1 MAAPGEVVSHFLPYY
16 AAVMVTLYWA
26 TGGMIQPVLT
36 DVSHVLTMP
45 AALRAT
51 VIGLLKPRGHKF
63 KVTAKGGRRDRVLVQ
78 WGMIARFGLL
88 VGLTLAGMLYGSL
101 ADYTPERQAA
111 GSTAIV
117 LFWSIYNIVVLLL
130 AMAACVELPR
140 YRDEERLATSEVVDI
155 RTAEGSFA
163 AQLADISLSGASVMG
178 PPPGR
183 PGDAVML
190 RLDDVGE
197 IAGRIVRGSADRF
210 AVAFIDADE
219 VRDALTR
226 KLYSGQYYE
235 RPRDVQGRRLFR
247 AVVARAFR

>member
-1 MAAPGEVVSHFLPYY
+1 ASKDAWGAAFCCGTSSV
-16 AAVMVTLYWA
+16 
-26 TGGMIQPVLT
+26 IR
-36 DVSHVLTMP
+36 
-45 AALRAT
+45 LRALEACGGHFPTESVTEDFLLSLELNRHGWRT
-51 VIGLLKPRGHKF
+51 VYLNEPLSAGLAPEGIKEYLTQRGRWCLGLMQILRSPWGPLSRGRLSLAYRIGLLKPRGHKF

-155 RTAEGSFA
+155 RTAEG
-163 AQLADISLSGASVMG
+163 
-178 PPPGR
+178 
-183 PGDAVML
+183 
-190 RLDDVGE
+190 
-197 IAGRIVRGSADRF
+197 
-210 AVAFIDADE
+210 AF
-219 VRDALTR
+219 
-226 KLYSGQYYE
+226 
-235 RPRDVQGRRLFR
+235 
-247 AVVARAFR
+247 